1 MLSSSLDYISL
12 PILFIWFQP
21 TYRLHLGKF
30 NGTIANE
37 WTGTGLTKYINGNNM
52 AFSTVD
58 NDQDNHYLN
67 CAAIMGKG
75 YNY

>member
-1 MLSSSLDYISL
+1 MLSSSLDYIFL

-67 CAAIMGKG
+67 CAAFTGKG